1 VLDLYEQEILYMMTK
16 KDLLKLEVKDKLMKQ
31 SDPSHKKQFPKR
43 ERSSLLKAIFKKLK
57 REDVI

>member
-1 VLDLYEQEILYMMTK
+1 MMTK

-31 SDPSHKKQFPKR
+31 SDPSHKKQFLKR